1 MSETIQRAKAIFSL
15 IAAWLSHKSPDITL
29 CGLIA
34 LNALRPTA
42 VAVSNV
48 PLPARVWV
56 RCRDSPPD
64 LTSRVWHLTGLY
76 LRERERER
84 GGGGG
89 GGGEGGREGERE
101 VLCESQCGRP

>member
-15 IAAWLSHKSPDITL
+15 IVVWLSHKSPDLTL

-34 LNALRPTA
+34 LNVLRPTA

-48 PLPARVWV
+48 PLPARVSV

-64 LTSRVWHLTGLY
+64 LTSRVWHLAGLY
-76 LRERERER
+76 LRERGRER
-84 GGGGG
+84 
-89 GGGEGGREGERE
+89 GREGERE
-101 VLCESQCGRP
+101 RERERARERERE

>member
-48 PLPARVWV
+48 PLPARVSV

-84 GGGGG
+84 ERGR
-89 GGGEGGREGERE
+89 EREGERE